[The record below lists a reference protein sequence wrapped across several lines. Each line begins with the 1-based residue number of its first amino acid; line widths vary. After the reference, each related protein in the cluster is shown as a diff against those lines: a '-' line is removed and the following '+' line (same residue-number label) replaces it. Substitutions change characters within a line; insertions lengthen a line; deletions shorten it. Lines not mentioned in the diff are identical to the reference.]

1 MPSTGEVIRDAIN
14 DFQRIQHHM
23 KNAKS
28 ENADK
33 TYEDLKADYKSLKA
47 ILTSLGVNLTDI
59 DVIKE

>member
-28 ENADK
+28 ENA
-33 TYEDLKADYKSLKA
+33 EN
-47 ILTSLGVNLTDI
+47 I
-59 DVIKE
+59 